1 LPRRFALINAR
12 LIYSRPPFN
21 LLTLE
26 MQIHRFDNGSYIIA
40 ETLKLGQNVHVGP
53 HTTIRATECIIGDD
67 VTIGSHNNFL
77 VGQRLEIGALTT
89 IGHHNTLTAR
99 TIKLGEYVFWDSHVT
114 VGHGGKFSPDAHLTV
129 GSYSMICARIT
140 LNTNHRI
147 DIGEYVGIGEDVAI
161 WTHGS
166 FLPILE
172 GFPADFGPVTIGHHV
187 WLPARTTVL
196 PNRRIGNNVVVGTN
210 SLINKDLPDGCLAGG
225 IPVKV
230 LREHVYPS
238 KDTTRNVALVQ
249 QVLGEYAELAAYK
262 NLTAKL
268 HYDEANQTITCNS
281 VVFDLNTMK
290 ASGTFTRTEEDFRD
304 YLRRRG
310 IKFYT
315 GKPFTSVL
323 PEEYHH
329 LLYTPDEL
337 L

>member
-1 LPRRFALINAR
+1 
-12 LIYSRPPFN
+12 
-21 LLTLE
+21 
-26 MQIHRFDNGSYIIA
+26 MQIHRFENGSYIIA
-40 ETLKLGQNVHVGP
+40 ERLQLGHNVQVGP

-67 VTIGSHNNFL
+67 VTIGAHNTFL

-89 IGHHNTLTAR
+89 MGSHNSLTAR
-99 TIKLGEYVFWDSHVT
+99 TIRLGEYVFWDSHVT

-147 DIGEYVGIGEDVAI
+147 DIGEYVGIGEDVAV

-166 FLPILE
+166 FLPILD
-172 GFPADFGPVTIGHHV
+172 GFPADFGPVSIGHHV

-196 PNRRIGNNVVVGTN
+196 PNRRIGNNIVIGTN

-225 IPVKV
+225 IPVKI
-230 LREHVYPS
+230 LRENVYPNENPA
-238 KDTTRNVALVQ
+238 RNTQLIK
-249 QVLGEYAELAAYK
+249 QVLHDYTELAAYK
-262 NLTAKL
+262 ELKVNL
-268 HYDEANQTITCNS
+268 HYNEEQQLISCNK
-281 VVFDLNTMK
+281 VVFDLAAMQ
-290 ASGTFTRTEEDFRD
+290 AHGAFTNTEEDFRD

-315 GKPFTSVL
+315 GKPFSSIL
-323 PEEYHH
+323 PEEYRH
-329 LLYTPDEL
+329 LLYPPNEL

>member
-1 LPRRFALINAR
+1 
-12 LIYSRPPFN
+12 
-21 LLTLE
+21 
-26 MQIHRFDNGSYIIA
+26 MQIHRFENGSYIIA
-40 ETLKLGQNVHVGP
+40 EHLKLGHNVQVGP

-67 VTIGSHNNFL
+67 VTIGAHNSFL

-89 IGHHNTLTAR
+89 IGSHNNLTAR
-99 TIKLGEYVFWDSHVT
+99 TITLGEYVFWDSYVT

-147 DIGEYVGIGEDVAI
+147 DIGEYVGIGEDVAV

-172 GFPADFGPVTIGHHV
+172 GFPADFGPVSIGHHV

-196 PNRRIGNNVVVGTN
+196 PNRHIGNNVVIGTN

-225 IPVKV
+225 IPVKI
-230 LREHVYPS
+230 LRENVYPS
-238 KDTTRNVALVQ
+238 EDPARNAALVRR
-249 QVLGEYAELAAYK
+249 VLHDYVELAAYK
-262 NLTAKL
+262 DL
-268 HYDEANQTITCNS
+268 HADLAYNEAEQTISCNK
-281 VVFDLNTMK
+281 VVFDLATKK
-290 ASGTFTRTEEDFRD
+290 AHGTFTPTEEDFRD

-323 PEEYHH
+323 PDEYRH
-329 LLYTPDEL
+329 LLYPPNEL

>member
-1 LPRRFALINAR
+1 
-12 LIYSRPPFN
+12 
-21 LLTLE
+21 
-26 MQIHRFDNGSYIIA
+26 MQIHRFENGSYIIA
-40 ETLKLGQNVHVGP
+40 ERLTLGHNVQVGP
-53 HTTIRATECIIGDD
+53 NTTIRATECIIGDD
-67 VTIGSHNNFL
+67 VTIGAHNTFL

-89 IGHHNTLTAR
+89 MGSHNTLTAR

-147 DIGEYVGIGEDVAI
+147 NIGEYVGIGEDVAV

-166 FLPILE
+166 FLPILD
-172 GFPADFGPVTIGHHV
+172 GFPADFGPVSIGHHV

-196 PNRRIGNNVVVGTN
+196 PNRRIGNNVVIGTN

-225 IPVKV
+225 IPVKI
-230 LREHVYPS
+230 LKENIYPS
-238 KDTTRNVALVQ
+238 ADATRDSRLIR
-249 QVLGEYAELAAYK
+249 QVLHDYAELAAYK
-262 NLTAKL
+262 DLHAELT
-268 HYDEANQTITCNS
+268 YDEAQQTIRCNE
-281 VVFDLNTMK
+281 VVFDLATLK
-290 ASGTFTRTEEDFRD
+290 ATGTLARTEEDFRD

-323 PEEYHH
+323 PEEYRN
-329 LLYTPDEL
+329 LLYPPNEL

>member
-1 LPRRFALINAR
+1 
-12 LIYSRPPFN
+12 
-21 LLTLE
+21 
-26 MQIHRFDNGSYIIA
+26 MQIHRFENGSYIIA
-40 ETLKLGQNVHVGP
+40 EQLKLGHNVQVGP

-67 VTIGSHNNFL
+67 VTIGSHNSFL
-77 VGQRLEIGALTT
+77 VGQHLEIGALTT
-89 IGHHNTLTAR
+89 MGNYNSLTAR

-114 VGHGGKFSPDAHLTV
+114 VGHGGKFSPDGHLTV

-147 DIGEYVGIGEDVAI
+147 DIGEYVGIGEDVSV

-172 GFPADFGPVTIGHHV
+172 GFPADFGPVNIGHHV

-196 PNRRIGNNVVVGTN
+196 PNRRIGNNVVIGTN

-225 IPVKV
+225 IPVKI
-230 LREHVYPS
+230 LREHAYPS
-238 KDTTRNVALVQ
+238 EDASRNAQLIYQ
-249 QVLGEYAELAAYK
+249 IIHDYAELAAYK
-262 NLTAKL
+262 DLHVDL
-268 HYDEANQTITCNS
+268 HYDEEKQTINCNKI
-281 VVFDLNTMK
+281 VFDLAAMK
-290 ASGTFTRTEEDFRD
+290 AHGTFTQAEEDFRD

-323 PEEYHH
+323 PEEYRH
-329 LLYTPDEL
+329 LLYPPNEL
-337 L
+337 F

>member
-1 LPRRFALINAR
+1 
-12 LIYSRPPFN
+12 
-21 LLTLE
+21 
-26 MQIHRFDNGSYIIA
+26 MQIHRFENGSYIIA
-40 ETLKLGQNVHVGP
+40 EHLKLGNNVQVGP

-67 VTIGSHNNFL
+67 VVIGAHNSFL

-89 IGHHNTLTAR
+89 IGNHNTLTAR
-99 TIKLGEYVFWDSHVT
+99 TITLGEYVFWDSHVT

-147 DIGEYVGIGEDVAI
+147 DIGEYVGIGEDVAV

-166 FLPILE
+166 FLPILD
-172 GFPADFGPVTIGHHV
+172 GFPADFGPVSIGHHV

-196 PNRRIGNNVVVGTN
+196 PNRRIGNNVVIGTN

-225 IPVKV
+225 IPVKI
-230 LREHVYPS
+230 LRENVYPS
-238 KDTTRNVALVQ
+238 EDASRNAQLVR
-249 QVLGEYAELAAYK
+249 QVLHDYAELAAYK
-262 NLTAKL
+262 DL
-268 HYDEANQTITCNS
+268 HAELQYDEAQQTIRCNA
-281 VVFDLNTMK
+281 VVFDLTTLQ
-290 ASGTFTRTEEDFRD
+290 AHGTLTRTEEDFRD

-315 GKPFTSVL
+315 GKPFASVL
-323 PEEYHH
+323 PEEYRH
-329 LLYTPDEL
+329 LLYPPNEL

>member
-1 LPRRFALINAR
+1 
-12 LIYSRPPFN
+12 
-21 LLTLE
+21 
-26 MQIHRFDNGSYIIA
+26 MQIQRFENGSYIIA
-40 ETLKLGQNVHVGP
+40 ERLQLGHNVQIGP

-67 VTIGSHNNFL
+67 VTIGTHNSFL

-89 IGHHNTLTAR
+89 IGSHNNLTAR
-99 TIKLGEYVFWDSHVT
+99 TIKLGEYVFWDSHIT
-114 VGHGGKFSPDAHLTV
+114 VGHGGKFSPDAHLTI

-147 DIGEYVGIGEDVAI
+147 DIGAYVGIGEDVAI

-172 GFPADFGPVTIGHHV
+172 GFPADFGPVSIGHHV

-196 PNRRIGNNVVVGTN
+196 PNRRIGNNVVIGTN

-225 IPVKV
+225 IPVKI
-230 LREHVYPS
+230 LRENVYPNENVTRDAQLIRQILQDYEKLAIY
-238 KDTTRNVALVQ
+238 KDL
-249 QVLGEYAELAAYK
+249 QVSLQYSEEQRRI
-262 NLTAKL
+262 N
-268 HYDEANQTITCNS
+268 CNE
-281 VVFDLNTMK
+281 VVFDLAVMQTH
-290 ASGTFTRTEEDFRD
+290 GTFTNTEEDFRD

-315 GKPFTSVL
+315 GKPFSSII
-323 PEEYHH
+323 PEEYRH
-329 LLYTPDEL
+329 LLNPPNEL

>member
-1 LPRRFALINAR
+1 
-12 LIYSRPPFN
+12 
-21 LLTLE
+21 
-26 MQIHRFDNGSYIIA
+26 MQIHRFENGSYIIA
-40 ETLKLGQNVHVGP
+40 ERLKLGHNVQVGP

-67 VTIGSHNNFL
+67 VTIGAHNTFL

-89 IGHHNTLTAR
+89 IGSHNGLTAR
-99 TIKLGEYVFWDSHVT
+99 TITLGEYVFWDSHVT

-147 DIGEYVGIGEDVAI
+147 DIGEYVGIGEDVAV

-172 GFPADFGPVTIGHHV
+172 GFPADFGPVSIGHHV

-196 PNRRIGNNVVVGTN
+196 PNRRIGNNVVIGTN

-225 IPVKV
+225 IPVKI
-230 LREHVYPS
+230 LRENVYPS
-238 KDTTRNVALVQ
+238 QDPARNAQLVR
-249 QVLGEYAELAAYK
+249 QVLHDYAELAAYK
-262 NLTAKL
+262 EL
-268 HYDEANQTITCNS
+268 HADLDYNEAQQTISCNE
-281 VVFDLNTMK
+281 VVFDLTTMK
-290 ASGTFTRTEEDFRD
+290 THGTFTRIEEDFRD

-323 PEEYHH
+323 PEEYRH
-329 LLYTPDEL
+329 LLYPPNEL